1 MSIAWF
7 AFAAIAI
14 VEKLQPAGWVKGGLV
29 ATAAYY
35 LALPL
40 LRHSPWAGD

>member
-7 AFAAIAI
+7 ALAAIAI
-14 VEKLQPAGWVKGGLV
+14 AEKLSPSGWVVWGLI
-29 ATAAYY
+29 ATAAYF

-40 LRHSPWAGD
+40 LRHSPWSLD